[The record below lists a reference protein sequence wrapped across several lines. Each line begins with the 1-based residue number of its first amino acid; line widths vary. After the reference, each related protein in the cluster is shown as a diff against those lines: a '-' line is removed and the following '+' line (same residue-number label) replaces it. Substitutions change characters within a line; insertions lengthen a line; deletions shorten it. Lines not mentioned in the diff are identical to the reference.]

1 MKLNLDI
8 IAPQGAKDFDLTWV
22 EGFLD
27 FNEKNKS
34 KLPQKTMDIL
44 VQLSTSLGV
53 FNIQRVQTLQPKA
66 LRSGV
71 ESVLRIDKS
80 YKTLQQ
86 IDLSALS

>member
-1 MKLNLDI
+1 
-8 IAPQGAKDFDLTWV
+8 
-22 EGFLD
+22 
-27 FNEKNKS
+27 
-34 KLPQKTMDIL
+34 MDIL